1 MNTQGTTD
9 SSWGLRNHRGLSP
22 TGKPLLLSFPKT
34 WPARAPLGLSL
45 HSSREHSSLQNL
57 LSSCFQPLSPG
68 DRLREQMQFLKQS
81 HRQLCVLPPV
91 LGSEGTAS
99 ISPFLPVA
107 PRFSKVAANS
117 ELANADSH
125 CSWGNPR
132 LGSQEPL
139 VTTSLVNNLMSGYQ
153 MSV

>member
-1 MNTQGTTD
+1 MGPEKSPWSFSHRQTSPPFLSQDLAGQSSPRSLSALQQRAFQFAEPALFLLPALESRGQTQGTD
-9 SSWGLRNHRGLSP
+9 AVLEAE
-22 TGKPLLLSFPKT
+22 PLT
-34 WPARAPLGLSL
+34 
-45 HSSREHSSLQNL
+45 REH
-57 LSSCFQPLSPG
+57 
-68 DRLREQMQFLKQS
+68 